1 MQQTRF
7 FFPMIFLLG
16 EEAIPK
22 RAGYTGSRPTT
33 GAIHAN
39 TTITAVYTK
48 DSGIVIPP
56 QPTSPGEIMSGSE
69 GELVENEP
77 VEEEAVA
84 PQGTHVTGTQTVT
97 HEYLTL
103 NGKVARET
111 IKTNDSLTAV
121 LDGPMVKR
129 RPPVHIL
136 PCSGS
141 GSWMHIGMRS
151 QPRIKI
157 KSSREPAK
165 GETFIFSR
173 FRIYQYIV
181 VSVLHLAEIVLH
193 HALSA
198 HCSHKAHLQC

>member
-1 MQQTRF
+1 MHRTKIY
-7 FFPMIFLLG
+7 FPVINLSLSDSNYPTVPINF
-16 EEAIPK
+16 
-22 RAGYTGSRPTT
+22 GYTGSWRRVITP
-33 GAIHAN
+33 IHAN
-39 TTITAVYTK
+39 TTVYAVYTATG
-48 DSGIVIPP
+48 SGGGGGGGEIIIPP
-56 QPTSPGEIMSGSE
+56 QPTSPGEIMSGGE
-69 GELVENEP
+69 GEP
-77 VEEEAVA
+77 VEADVPAKDETVA
-84 PQGTHVTGTQTVT
+84 PQRTHVTGTQTVT

-157 KSSREPAK
+157 RNS
-165 GETFIFSR
+165 
-173 FRIYQYIV
+173 
-181 VSVLHLAEIVLH
+181 
-193 HALSA
+193 
-198 HCSHKAHLQC
+198 